1 MTVIQAIV
9 LGLVQGLTEFLPI
22 SSSGHLVLVPHLL
35 GWELENDEAFIFFV
49 LVQWGTLLAVFAYFW
64 KELLGIG
71 KAMLSSLLDRT
82 KVSADAKIGWMVL
95 LATLPAVAIGW
106 LIKDQIEASFN
117 SFTATGFFL
126 LGTALLLILAE
137 FLGKQQKGIE
147 EVANK
152 EAVLI
157 GMFQVLS
164 LFPGVS
170 RSGATITGGMISQ
183 MRRRAAARF
192 SFLMAIPVMVGAG
205 ILALVDLKQLE
216 NTLDFAST
224 VVIGFIVS
232 TIVGYFSIRWL
243 LNYLSTRSLFP
254 FAVYC
259 TLIGLLAVFT
269 S

>member
-35 GWELENDEAFIFFV
+35 GWTLEKDEAFIFFV

-64 KELLGIG
+64 KDLLGIG
-71 KAMLSSLLDRT
+71 EAMLASLADRT
-82 KVSADAKIGWMVL
+82 KVSAEAKLGWMVL

-106 LIKDQIEASFN
+106 LIKDQIEASF
-117 SFTATGFFL
+117 SSLSATGFFL
-126 LGTALLLILAE
+126 LGTALLLTLAE
-137 FLGKQQKGIE
+137 LLGKQKKGIE
-147 EVANK
+147 EVTTR

-157 GMFQVLS
+157 GLFQVLS

-183 MRRRAAARF
+183 VRRRAAARF

-205 ILALVDLKQLE
+205 ILALFDLKQLE
-216 NTLDFAST
+216 NTIDFAST
-224 VVIGFIVS
+224 VVIGFLVS
-232 TIVGYFSIRWL
+232 TFVGYFAIRWL

-254 FAVYC
+254 FAIYA
-259 TLIGLLAVFT
+259 TLVGLVALF
-269 S
+269 SS